1 MRNILLTLI
10 ALILTIGIYIIDKN
24 LAELVKVSTPEYINV
39 VPDKV
44 IIGE

>member
-1 MRNILLTLI
+1 MKETILIVILI
-10 ALILTIGIYIIDKN
+10 TMLFSINSVNKRIDRLI
-24 LAELVKVSTPEYINV
+24 EVSTPEYINV